1 MKKGILLILI
11 MMLSLQV
18 FAAEELYV
26 RQNSG
31 DTRLNISSIKE
42 ISFPSGQVVITMTDG
57 STKTYSSSTFI
68 SLRFN
73 GNIGSGIENVEQEE
87 AIVYDGVTVKTPQ
100 SGILIYSTDGC
111 LIISSEMSEVNVST
125 LEKGVYIVKSGDL
138 TTKIIKR

>member
-18 FAAEELYV
+18 FGAEELYV

-42 ISFPSGQVVITMTDG
+42 ITFPSGQVVITMTDG
-57 STKTYSSSTFI
+57 SSKTFNSSSFV

-73 GNIGSGIENVEQEE
+73 GNIGSGVENVALDES
-87 AIVYDGVTVKTPQ
+87 IVYDGVTVKAPQ

-111 LIISSEMSEVNVST
+111 LILSSEASEVNVST
-125 LEKGVYIVKSGDL
+125 LEKGVYIVKSGEL
-138 TTKIIKR
+138 TSKIIKR

>member
-1 MKKGILLILI
+1 MKKGILLIFI

-18 FAAEELYV
+18 FAADELYV

-57 STKTYSSSTFI
+57 STKTYSSSSFI

-73 GNIGSGIENVEQEE
+73 GNIGSGIENVEQEG
-87 AIVYDGVTVKTPQ
+87 AIVYDGVTVKAPQ
-100 SGILIYSTDGC
+100 SGIFIYSTDGC

-125 LEKGVYIVKSGDL
+125 LEQGVYIVKSGDL

>member
-1 MKKGILLILI
+1 MKKGILLIFI

-18 FAAEELYV
+18 FAADELYV

-73 GNIGSGIENVEQEE
+73 GNIGSGIENVEQEG
-87 AIVYDGVTVKTPQ
+87 AIVYDGVVVKAPQ
-100 SGILIYSTDGC
+100 AGIMIYSTDGC
-111 LIISSEMSEVNVST
+111 LVMSSEESEVNIS
-125 LEKGVYIVKSGDL
+125 LLASGVYVVKAGCLTSKIVK
-138 TTKIIKR
+138 

>member
-18 FAAEELYV
+18 FGAEELYV

-57 STKTYSSSTFI
+57 STKTYSSSSFI

-73 GNIGSGIENVEQEE
+73 GNIGSGIENVEQEG
-87 AIVYDGVTVKTPQ
+87 AIVYDGVVVKAPQ
-100 SGILIYSTDGC
+100 AGIMIYSTDGC
-111 LIISSEMSEVNVST
+111 LVMSSEDAEVNVSS
-125 LEKGVYIVKSGDL
+125 LANGIYIVKASGL
-138 TTKIIKR
+138 TSKIVK

>member
-18 FAAEELYV
+18 FGAEELYV

-57 STKTYSSSTFI
+57 STKTYSSSSFI

-73 GNIGSGIENVEQEE
+73 GNIGSGIDNVEQEG

-111 LIISSEMSEVNVST
+111 LILSSEASEVNVST